1 MSVLL
6 ALILLLDSPAQSQT
20 QQKYARN
27 SNGDPSID
35 FDIIVLLSIQEIF
48 FFFWTD
54 VCLILKR
61 DFGDIWFFFFSKPK
75 ENTLVHPFPRIFK
88 VTLIWDYLQPGKQW
102 EVSSQTFTS
111 ITEGPA
117 HVCGPS
123 PPKNFHSENISS
135 LLEAEMAF
143 LVGREPWSSSLRSFL
158 PPSLPSFLLSLSP
171 FLPPL
176 FCFNLAANGSAIRLF
191 YLKNNF
197 SHYNI

>member
-143 LVGREPWSSSLRSFL
+143 FSRQRTLVF
-158 PPSLPSFLLSLSP
+158 LSP
-171 FLPPL
+171 FLPPAFPSFFSPLPFSFPPSPFL
-176 FCFNLAANGSAIRLF
+176 F
-191 YLKNNF
+191 
-197 SHYNI
+197 